1 MKVFRLWAPAQ
12 IARYVKTFYRGRFL
26 VAEMGV
32 FSFDNG
38 LVSYDE
44 IHDPYLRQSAGI
56 INRMV
61 RDLVNY
67 RP

>member
-1 MKVFRLWAPAQ
+1 MKVFRLWVPEQ
-12 IARYVKTFYRGRFL
+12 IARYVKTFYRGHFQ

-44 IHDPYLRQSAGI
+44 IHDPHLRQSAST

-61 RDLVNY
+61 RNLICY